1 VKHHGHKFQWGNRQ
15 FSVWLPNNFFFFK
28 KKKKKERKE
37 KKKKKKKKKKEK
49 DQCIVL
55 SYLTKKNDKLSPTGP
70 NS

>member
-1 VKHHGHKFQWGNRQ
+1 MVINFNGETANFLFGYQII
-15 FSVWLPNNFFFFK
+15 FFFFKNK
-28 KKKKKERKE
+28 KKKKKTQENKRRRRRRRR
-37 KKKKKKKKKKEK
+37 KKEK

>member
-1 VKHHGHKFQWGNRQ
+1 MVINFNGETANFLFGYQIIF
-15 FSVWLPNNFFFFK
+15 FSLK
-28 KKKKKERKE
+28 KKKNKETKE
-37 KKKKKKKKKKEK
+37 KKNNNNKKKKEK

>member
-1 VKHHGHKFQWGNRQ
+1 MVINFNGETANFLFGYQIIF
-15 FSVWLPNNFFFFK
+15 FSLK
-28 KKKKKERKE
+28 KKKRKKE
-37 KKKKKKKKKKEK
+37 KKRRRRRRTKKKEK

>member
-1 VKHHGHKFQWGNRQ
+1 MVINFNGETANFLFGYQIIF
-15 FSVWLPNNFFFFK
+15 FSLK